1 MLLAGGAAVGAAG
14 AGLLELVARGGP
26 KQIVDDHN
34 VIAIAGAAVTAYATA
49 GAAGTYTT

>member
-1 MLLAGGAAVGAAG
+1 MLLAGGTVIGAAG

-26 KQIVDDHN
+26 KQIVDDH
-34 VIAIAGAAVTAYATA
+34 IAIAGAAVTAYATA